1 MVKSKGVRIIVTL
14 ECTECRTATA
24 VENAVL
30 ESLAI
35 QQLKTEE
42 TILKGSN

>member
-1 MVKSKGVRIIVTL
+1 MVKSKGVRIIVTV
-14 ECTECRTATA
+14 EYTECRTATA
-24 VENAVL
+24 AENAVL

-42 TILKGSN
+42 TMLKGSN

>member
-14 ECTECRTATA
+14 EYTERRTLIAA
-24 VENAVL
+24 ENAVL

-35 QQLKTEE
+35 QQL
-42 TILKGSN
+42 